1 MRTVIF
7 IFFLFLGGSAMY
19 AQIDRSTGNS
29 RSIRGLEMPRTEI
42 NSSTLELP
50 NNTSLSKKRGIY
62 KNTTKLIDPNKPE
75 EEPLDMSTETGLLN
89 YEIEFK
95 PAYIKDREIK
105 DEYSKDAYFGDFR
118 TTGKSVDLFFRDHEF
133 VDGDKIRIVVNDEV
147 VYSSLTLTARFKAIL
162 LHLQDGFNRIDI
174 IALNQGTSGPN
185 TAEFKLLDEN
195 GSVLKADEWNLT
207 TGTKG
212 TFIVV
217 KD

>member
-1 MRTVIF
+1 
-7 IFFLFLGGSAMY
+7 MY
-19 AQIDRSTGNS
+19 AQLDRSAGNS
-29 RSIRGLEMPRTEI
+29 RSIRGLEMPRNKI

-62 KNTTKLIDPNKPE
+62 KNTTKLIDPDKPE

-89 YEIEFK
+89 YEIEFN
-95 PAYIKDREIK
+95 PAYIKDREVK

-162 LHLQDGFNRIDI
+162 LQLKDGFNRIDI

-195 GSVLKADEWNLT
+195 GKVLKADEWNLT

-212 TFIVV
+212 SFIVV